1 MRSTNYDPAIR
12 NTESGRRLYE
22 IWKRIRRAGADPV
35 FDTYPAFYRWAMSVG
50 YCVGNHLLRR
60 DSTIVYSPENCY
72 WSEATHETM
81 TDEWKAE
88 WCKKWNETV
97 NVIRRYFGLPEF

>member
-22 IWKRIRRAGADPV
+22 IWKRVRRAGADPCWN
-35 FDTYPAFYRWAMSVG
+35 TYPAFYRWAMSVG
-50 YCVGNHLLRR
+50 YCVGEKLHRY
-60 DSTIVYSPENCY
+60 DSDGLYSPENCY
-72 WSEATHETM
+72 WSDATHETIS
-81 TDEWKAE
+81 DAWREE
-88 WCKKWNETV
+88 WCKKWNQTV